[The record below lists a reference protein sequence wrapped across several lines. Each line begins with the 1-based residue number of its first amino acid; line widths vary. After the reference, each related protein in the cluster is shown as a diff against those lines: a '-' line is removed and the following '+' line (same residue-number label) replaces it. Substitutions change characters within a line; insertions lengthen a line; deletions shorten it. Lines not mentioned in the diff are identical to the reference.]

1 MNRLKW
7 ICLVQTRRT
16 VPSKMSTIDDELATL
31 HARIAKLEEAKKM
44 IPPPKTLEVIRD
56 DITIRLKNN
65 SYSKSVPLASY
76 YDRQRVETID
86 AILAALTTINARLDA
101 LETK

>member
-1 MNRLKW
+1 
-7 ICLVQTRRT
+7 
-16 VPSKMSTIDDELATL
+16 MSAIDDELATL

-56 DITIRLKNN
+56 EITAVLKNN
-65 SYSKSVPLASY
+65 RYSKSVPLAAF
-76 YDRQRVETID
+76 YDRQRVETLD

>member
-1 MNRLKW
+1 
-7 ICLVQTRRT
+7 
-16 VPSKMSTIDDELATL
+16 MSAIDDELATL

-44 IPPPKTLEVIRD
+44 IPLPKTLEVIRD
-56 DITIRLKNN
+56 EITAVLKNN
-65 SYSKSVPLASY
+65 RYSKSVPLAAF
-76 YDRQRVETID
+76 YDRQRVETLD

>member
-1 MNRLKW
+1 
-7 ICLVQTRRT
+7 
-16 VPSKMSTIDDELATL
+16 MSAIDDELATL

-56 DITIRLKNN
+56 EITAVLKNN
-65 SYSKSVPLASY
+65 RYSKSVPLAAF
-76 YDRQRVETID
+76 YDRQRVETLD

-101 LETK
+101 LEAK